1 MHNCLAWLNVK
12 NRFIVS
18 LLSFIRKISTSKLPR
33 VLYKCLSFSS
43 DEHGYN
49 TRHATEGRF
58 ILPKVKTNKMKST
71 VMYRAMVLWN
81 ALPGHI
87 IQENNKYRFKEL
99 LKEHLLAKQLSV
111 SLFCFFRVCVCAV

>member
-1 MHNCLAWLNVK
+1 
-12 NRFIVS
+12 
-18 LLSFIRKISTSKLPR
+18 
-33 VLYKCLSFSS
+33 
-43 DEHGYN
+43 
-49 TRHATEGRF
+49 
-58 ILPKVKTNKMKST
+58 MKST

>member
-1 MHNCLAWLNVK
+1 
-12 NRFIVS
+12 
-18 LLSFIRKISTSKLPR
+18 
-33 VLYKCLSFSS
+33 
-43 DEHGYN
+43 
-49 TRHATEGRF
+49 
-58 ILPKVKTNKMKST
+58 MKST

-111 SLFCFFRVCVCAV
+111 SVDV